1 MPELANRMQRI
12 KGSAIDA
19 VAQKVRDLKEQD
31 QEIINFSIGVPNFLP
46 PDRIYEAAREDIDHD
61 QGTYLPGRGTKELVQ
76 AFQLRMKEDGF
87 EYREEEIVSG
97 LGGKHVLFNIMLA
110 LLNTGDEVLIPTP
123 YWTTYPDQ
131 VRLMGG
137 EPVFLASSAAQ
148 NYKITPE
155 QLEDAIGP
163 KTRILLFNNPS
174 NPTGMVYGEDE
185 VQALGDLLEKHDLWI
200 ISDDIYYRIL
210 FDGQSF
216 HHLLKTNPSLRERTV
231 IVHSISKS
239 YGMPGW
245 RVGMAAGPEAVV
257 KALINLNT
265 TSCTHVPAVA
275 MAAAAAAFAG
285 PQDFVDEQCREF
297 EQKRDRVMASMER
310 IKAVDCPRPGG
321 AFYVF
326 PDVSRVFGR
335 TYKNQTIRDGTH
347 LAQLLL
353 DDKRVALVP
362 GEAFGD
368 PNGVRISYA
377 LPTET
382 LEEGLSRLEEFF
394 GETE

>member
-19 VAQKVRDLKEQD
+19 VAQKVRELKEQG
-31 QEIINFSIGVPNFLP
+31 QEVINFSIGVPNFLP
-46 PDRIYEAAREDIDHD
+46 PERVYEAAREDIDHD

-97 LGGKHVLFNIMLA
+97 LGGKHVLFNLMIA

-123 YWTTYPDQ
+123 YWTTYADQ
-131 VRLMGG
+131 VKLLGG
-137 EPVFLASSAAQ
+137 EPVFLASPAAR

-174 NPTGMVYGEDE
+174 NPTGMVYGKDE
-185 VQALGDLLEKHDLWI
+185 VQALGNLLEKHDIWI

-265 TSCTHVPAVA
+265 TSYTHVPAVA

-297 EQKRDRVMASMER
+297 EQKRERVMASMER
-310 IKAVDCPRPGG
+310 IEAADCPRPGG
-321 AFYVF
+321 GFYVF
-326 PDVSRVFGR
+326 PDISRVFGR

-353 DDKRVALVP
+353 EDKRVALVP

-377 LPTET
+377 LPSET

-394 GETE
+394 GDTE

>member
-19 VAQKVRDLKEQD
+19 VAQKVRELKEQG
-31 QEIINFSIGVPNFLP
+31 QEVINFSIGVPNFLP
-46 PDRIYEAAREDIDHD
+46 PERVYEAAREDIDHD

-97 LGGKHVLFNIMLA
+97 LGGKHVLFNLMIA

-123 YWTTYPDQ
+123 YWTTYADQ
-131 VRLMGG
+131 VKLLGG
-137 EPVFLASSAAQ
+137 EPVFLASPAAR

-185 VQALGDLLEKHDLWI
+185 VQALGNLLEKYDIWI

-285 PQDFVDEQCREF
+285 PQEFVDEQCREF
-297 EQKRDRVMASMER
+297 EQKRERVMASMER
-310 IKAVDCPRPGG
+310 IEAADCPRPGG
-321 AFYVF
+321 GFYVF
-326 PDVSRVFGR
+326 PDISRVFGR

-377 LPTET
+377 LPSET

-394 GETE
+394 GDTK